1 MQFQNIINHLFTYQ
15 FTPDVFTAMDRN
27 GDGKCSS
34 DEFASQWMQFGGFS
48 ALPGFLAVPSQ
59 CSFDFTLSLKLK
71 SSQMAFGKSQ
81 IKLQFGLF
89 MN

>member
-1 MQFQNIINHLFTYQ
+1 
-15 FTPDVFTAMDRN
+15 MDGN
-27 GDGKCSS
+27 GDGNCSS

-48 ALPGFLAVPSQ
+48 VLPEFLTVPSQ
-59 CSFDFTLSLKLK
+59 CSFDFILTLKLK
-71 SSQMAFGKSQ
+71 SSQMAFGNSQ